1 MFPNLQMYILIL
13 NIIIITREIIIIIT
27 IMMITVQITSV
38 QTFQQ
43 PFAKRAPV
51 AGTVAT
57 AHKPDEDDGDE
68 SYEDN

>member
-1 MFPNLQMYILIL
+1 MFPNERQFPIQIP
-13 NIIIITREIIIIIT
+13 IITVNEIINIFTTAI
-27 IMMITVQITSV
+27 ITSV

-57 AHKPDEDDGDE
+57 AHKPEGDE
-68 SYEDN
+68 NDDDYEN